1 MFRKKL
7 SAERKHF
14 FDETKPVYNV
24 IAVPDYGQTGW
35 WCITCKEIRGAISQ
49 ARNLDEAL
57 ENMLEVIYVFTIEED
72 VKDINFKKIPHSQ
85 IVMHVQNWVPTE
97 QELDE
102 MDESNEL

>member
-1 MFRKKL
+1 MFRKKT
-7 SAERKHF
+7 APKNVY

-35 WCITCKEIRGAISQ
+35 WCLTCREAPDAISQ
-49 ARNLDEAL
+49 AENLDEAL
-57 ENMLEVIYVFTIEED
+57 KCIQEAIHLMVASDED
-72 VKDINFKKIPHSQ
+72 FDKPYFYQ

-102 MDESNEL
+102 MEANEL